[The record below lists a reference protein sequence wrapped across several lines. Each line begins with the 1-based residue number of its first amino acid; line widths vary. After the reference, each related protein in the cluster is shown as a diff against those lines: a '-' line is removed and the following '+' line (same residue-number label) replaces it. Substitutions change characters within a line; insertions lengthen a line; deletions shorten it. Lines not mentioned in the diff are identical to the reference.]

1 MERFCD
7 EYSGGIWSFYTLSNG
22 GAFMAPDAD
31 SDDKWHLFNS
41 MNGNGAQMSA
51 EAAGI
56 AICLIEYSH
65 HACRTECDAM
75 TEHYYRLRD
84 YALQHPEQS
93 LIPQAPALPLTA
105 QRTVKRALTLLDR
118 HLRETGVAFTS
129 TQAARD
135 WLKLK
140 MAGLEREEFMVLYL
154 NQQNQLIAHE
164 TLFAGSISSTEVHPR
179 EVVKRALYFNAAAVI
194 LAHNHPS
201 GDTTPSQADKTIT
214 QRLVQALQLVDIRVP
229 DHLIVG
235 GTQILSFAEHGLL

>member
-1 MERFCD
+1 M
-7 EYSGGIWSFYTLSNG
+7 
-22 GAFMAPDAD
+22 M
-31 SDDKWHLFNS
+31 
-41 MNGNGAQMSA
+41 
-51 EAAGI
+51 
-56 AICLIEYSH
+56 
-65 HACRTECDAM
+65 
-75 TEHYYRLRD
+75 
-84 YALQHPEQS
+84 EQS
-93 LIPQAPALPLTA
+93 LSPLSPILPLTA
-105 QRTVKRALTLLDR
+105 QRTIKRALTLLDR

-154 NQQNQLIAHE
+154 NQQNQLISHE

-201 GDTTPSQADKTIT
+201 GETTPSQADKALT
-214 QRLVQALQLVDIRVP
+214 QRLVQVLQLVDIRVP

-235 GTQILSFAEHGLL
+235 GRQIYSFAEHGLL

>member
-1 MERFCD
+1 M
-7 EYSGGIWSFYTLSNG
+7 
-22 GAFMAPDAD
+22 M
-31 SDDKWHLFNS
+31 
-41 MNGNGAQMSA
+41 
-51 EAAGI
+51 
-56 AICLIEYSH
+56 
-65 HACRTECDAM
+65 
-75 TEHYYRLRD
+75 
-84 YALQHPEQS
+84 EQS
-93 LIPQAPALPLTA
+93 LIPLTPALPLTA

-164 TLFAGSISSTEVHPR
+164 ILFAGSISSTEVHPR

-201 GDTTPSQADKTIT
+201 GDTSPSKADKTIT

>member
-1 MERFCD
+1 MKQL
-7 EYSGGIWSFYTLSNG
+7 SFLPGEMT
-22 GAFMAPDAD
+22 PQDRR
-31 SDDKWHLFNS
+31 
-41 MNGNGAQMSA
+41 
-51 EAAGI
+51 
-56 AICLIEYSH
+56 LI
-65 HACRTECDAM
+65 
-75 TEHYYRLRD
+75 
-84 YALQHPEQS
+84 Q
-93 LIPQAPALPLTA
+93 
-105 QRTVKRALTLLDR
+105 RALRALER
-118 HLRETGVAFTS
+118 HLHEPGVAFTS
-129 TQAARD
+129 THAVRE
-135 WLKLK
+135 WLRLH

-201 GDTTPSQADKTIT
+201 GDTTPSQADKAVT

>member
-1 MERFCD
+1 M
-7 EYSGGIWSFYTLSNG
+7 
-22 GAFMAPDAD
+22 M
-31 SDDKWHLFNS
+31 
-41 MNGNGAQMSA
+41 
-51 EAAGI
+51 
-56 AICLIEYSH
+56 
-65 HACRTECDAM
+65 
-75 TEHYYRLRD
+75 
-84 YALQHPEQS
+84 EQS
-93 LIPQAPALPLTA
+93 LIPLTPALPLTA

-129 TQAARD
+129 TQAASD

-140 MAGLEREEFMVLYL
+140 MAGLERGEFMVMYL
-154 NQQNQLIAHE
+154 NQQNQLIAYE

-201 GDTTPSQADKTIT
+201 GDIIPSQADKTIT
-214 QRLVQALQLVDIRVP
+214 QRLVQALHLVDIRVP

>member
-1 MERFCD
+1 M
-7 EYSGGIWSFYTLSNG
+7 
-22 GAFMAPDAD
+22 M
-31 SDDKWHLFNS
+31 
-41 MNGNGAQMSA
+41 
-51 EAAGI
+51 
-56 AICLIEYSH
+56 
-65 HACRTECDAM
+65 
-75 TEHYYRLRD
+75 
-84 YALQHPEQS
+84 EQS
-93 LIPQAPALPLTA
+93 LIPQATALPLAA

-154 NQQNQLIAHE
+154 NQQNRLIAHE

-201 GDTTPSQADKTIT
+201 GDTSTSQADKTIT

>member
-1 MERFCD
+1 M
-7 EYSGGIWSFYTLSNG
+7 
-22 GAFMAPDAD
+22 M
-31 SDDKWHLFNS
+31 
-41 MNGNGAQMSA
+41 
-51 EAAGI
+51 
-56 AICLIEYSH
+56 
-65 HACRTECDAM
+65 
-75 TEHYYRLRD
+75 
-84 YALQHPEQS
+84 EQS
-93 LIPQAPALPLTA
+93 LIPLTPALPLTA

-118 HLRETGVAFTS
+118 HLRETGVALTS

-154 NQQNQLIAHE
+154 NQQNRLIAHE

-201 GDTTPSQADKTIT
+201 GDIAPSQADKAIT

>member
-1 MERFCD
+1 M
-7 EYSGGIWSFYTLSNG
+7 
-22 GAFMAPDAD
+22 M
-31 SDDKWHLFNS
+31 
-41 MNGNGAQMSA
+41 
-51 EAAGI
+51 
-56 AICLIEYSH
+56 
-65 HACRTECDAM
+65 
-75 TEHYYRLRD
+75 
-84 YALQHPEQS
+84 EQS
-93 LIPQAPALPLTA
+93 LIPQATALPLAA

-154 NQQNQLIAHE
+154 NQQNRLIAHE

-194 LAHNHPS
+194 LAHNYPS
-201 GDTTPSQADKTIT
+201 GDIAPSQADKAIT

-235 GTQILSFAEHGLL
+235 GTQTLSFAEHGLL

>member
-1 MERFCD
+1 M
-7 EYSGGIWSFYTLSNG
+7 
-22 GAFMAPDAD
+22 M
-31 SDDKWHLFNS
+31 
-41 MNGNGAQMSA
+41 
-51 EAAGI
+51 
-56 AICLIEYSH
+56 
-65 HACRTECDAM
+65 
-75 TEHYYRLRD
+75 
-84 YALQHPEQS
+84 EQS
-93 LIPQAPALPLTA
+93 LIPLTPALPLTA

-129 TQAARD
+129 TQAASD

-140 MAGLEREEFMVLYL
+140 MAGLEREEFMVMYL
-154 NQQNQLIAHE
+154 NQQNQLIAYE

-201 GDTTPSQADKTIT
+201 GDITPSQADKTIT
-214 QRLVQALQLVDIRVP
+214 QRLVQALHLVDIRVP